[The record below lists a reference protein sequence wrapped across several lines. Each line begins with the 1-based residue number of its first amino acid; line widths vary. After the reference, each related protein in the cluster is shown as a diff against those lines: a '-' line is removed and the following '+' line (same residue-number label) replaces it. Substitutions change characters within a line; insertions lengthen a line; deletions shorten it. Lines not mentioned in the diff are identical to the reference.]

1 MLDSKDT
8 TYIGKITNL
17 VEIIMNSCPENF
29 IETFI
34 REGVVDN
41 IKSIITCDES
51 NFYVPDERIT
61 LSSNFGLKNKPF
73 SNTGYVDNNELLNNE
88 YNSNYSDQYNSYDD
102 EIEFIDKTIAKT
114 PVDTKSTA
122 SELKVGKSIQLNNA
136 PIQSNPSNTSVPIEK
151 NTNPMTNIFN
161 QMKSIFKKNEVISE
175 NNVIV
180 SINPTKEKIVDKK
193 SKNDNKEE
201 KVTESVFNIPAFPTN
216 TTQTQNNTKVKKPV
230 NNNSV
235 SLIKNK
241 CKDIIDKYFKDNDLL
256 EEYLKKANC
265 ISSPQEIFS
274 KLSYLSK
281 TISEKEDVDDETLKQ
296 LFDMLINKN
305 QKLTFYEIEK
315 SSIIHNLTKYIDSN
329 YNLNLEKNSEK
340 LECMLKTPH
349 PDFLIKLKRIFQ
361 VLISHNK
368 NISDFIATL
377 QYSISS
383 MNCFKLYLYEYD
395 NYKNVSHLFF
405 APLKNNNFKFKI
417 VFNYLKNDSLQIS
430 IFPT

>member
-1 MLDSKDT
+1 
-8 TYIGKITNL
+8 
-17 VEIIMNSCPENF
+17 MNTCPENF

-41 IKSIITCDES
+41 IKSIITCEES
-51 NFYVPDERIT
+51 NFYVPDERIS

-114 PVDTKSTA
+114 PVDMKSTA
-122 SELKVGKSIQLNNA
+122 SELKAGKSIQLNN
-136 PIQSNPSNTSVPIEK
+136 PSNQSNPSNSNVSIEK
-151 NTNPMTNIFN
+151 NPNPMTNIFN
-161 QMKSIFKKNEVISE
+161 QMKSIFKKNEVLTENTVIS
-175 NNVIV
+175 
-180 SINPTKEKIVDKK
+180 SINPTKEKFVEKK
-193 SKNDNKEE
+193 TKNDNKEE

-216 TTQTQNNTKVKKPV
+216 NTQ
-230 NNNSV
+230 
-235 SLIKNK
+235 
-241 CKDIIDKYFKDNDLL
+241 
-256 EEYLKKANC
+256 
-265 ISSPQEIFS
+265 
-274 KLSYLSK
+274 SYLSK

-349 PDFLIKLKRIFQ
+349 PDFLSKLKRIFQ
-361 VLISHNK
+361 VLNSQNK

-405 APLKNNNFKFKI
+405 APLKHNNFKFKI
-417 VFNYLKNDSLQIS
+417 VFNYLKNESLQIS
-430 IFPT
+430 IFNY